1 MRTTRIA
8 ALVVVGLSLA
18 AVAHAQTARAIE
30 SAKGYTTQFNLPE
43 RRIVTGPADRR
54 VTRIVVP
61 VLAHTFDQFVAHF
74 SEASGGVLFHWVE
87 GNNHIGMVRRPGD
100 LLYWAHQRGHEQGFV
115 DEYGLFTSRGGTGR
129 LIVAQLD
136 PGELRHLNNWLV
148 NPPYQI
154 GAGNCMQWL
163 SNAEVAPGKPIFHA
177 LGLTRS
183 KDGPNIT
190 KKLLRAAN
198 DKVAIVGVK
207 VQSVEQFNAM
217 TDDQLLG
224 PPPSGG
230 IEDSVR

>member
-1 MRTTRIA
+1 MRHTR
-8 ALVVVGLSLA
+8 VLA
-18 AVAHAQTARAIE
+18 FAFFAMGFGGTARAQTARAVE
-30 SAKGYTTQFNLPE
+30 AVKGYTTQFNLPE
-43 RRIVTGPADRR
+43 RRVVTGPADRR

-61 VLAHTFDQFVAHF
+61 VLAHTYDNFIAHF
-74 SEASGGVLFHWVE
+74 GERSGGALFHWIE
-87 GNNHIGMVRRPGD
+87 ENRHIGMVRRPGD
-100 LLYWAHQRGHEQGFV
+100 LLYWGRQQGHDQTMVGY
-115 DEYGLFTSRGGTGR
+115 YGLFGSGGGKGR
-129 LIVAQLD
+129 LIVAQLE
-136 PGELRHLNNWLV
+136 PGELQHLNQWLV
-148 NPPYQI
+148 NPPYQDRN
-154 GAGNCMQWL
+154 GNCMEWL

-207 VQSVEQFNAM
+207 VQSIDEFNAM

-224 PPPSGG
+224 PAPAGG